1 MYKVGITG
9 GIGSGKSTVAKIFE
23 VLGIPVYYADD
34 EAKKIMETNAEVR
47 QKLIAAFGAD
57 CYSQQGLNRQYLRQL
72 IFNDSNNAQKINAI
86 VHPVTIAH
94 ADAWLQQQVTPY
106 ALKEAALI
114 FESNANLYLDFI
126 IGVAAPQ
133 ALRIKRVMQRDAI
146 SEEEVLARM
155 QKQMN
160 EDEKMSKCDAII
172 NNDDTALLIPQV
184 IELHDR
190 LLVLAGKS

>member
-9 GIGSGKSTVAKIFE
+9 GIGSGKSTVAKIFG

-47 QKLIAAFGAD
+47 QKLIAAFGTD
-57 CYSQQGLNRQYLRQL
+57 CHNQQGLNRQYLRQL

-86 VHPVTIAH
+86 VHPITIAQ
-94 ADAWLQQQVTPY
+94 ADEWLQQQNTPY

-114 FESNANLYLDFI
+114 FESNAHHHLDFI

-133 ALRIKRVMQRDAI
+133 ALRIKRVMQRDGI

-160 EDEKMSKCDAII
+160 EHEKMSKCNAII
-172 NNDDTALLIPQV
+172 NNDDTTLLIPQV
-184 IELHDR
+184 MDLHNR
-190 LLVLAGKS
+190 LVGLASKS

>member
-34 EAKKIMETNAEVR
+34 EAKKIMETNAEVK

-57 CYSQQGLNRQYLRQL
+57 CYNQQGLNRQYLRQL

-86 VHPVTIAH
+86 VHPITIAQ
-94 ADAWLQQQVTPY
+94 AEEWLQQQNTPY

-114 FESNANLYLDFI
+114 FESNAHQHLDFI
-126 IGVAAPQ
+126 IGVSAPQ
-133 ALRIKRVMQRDAI
+133 ALRIKRVVQRDGI
-146 SEEEVLARM
+146 SEEDVLARM

-160 EDEKMSKCDAII
+160 ENEKMSKCDAII
-172 NNDDTALLIPQV
+172 NNDDTILLIPQV
-184 IELHDR
+184 MDLHNR
-190 LLVLAGKS
+190 LIGLATKS